1 MIDPIPTAPNG
12 MTIAWY
18 QWLSSVYR
26 ALRVINGDTITF
38 TVDDGVNPA
47 ETWEVTVNL
56 KARTGTATKV

>member
-12 MTIAWY
+12 MTVAWY

-26 ALRVINGDTITF
+26 ALRVVNGQTITF
-38 TVDDGVNPA
+38 SVDNGVDPV
-47 ETWEVTVNL
+47 ETWEVVIDL